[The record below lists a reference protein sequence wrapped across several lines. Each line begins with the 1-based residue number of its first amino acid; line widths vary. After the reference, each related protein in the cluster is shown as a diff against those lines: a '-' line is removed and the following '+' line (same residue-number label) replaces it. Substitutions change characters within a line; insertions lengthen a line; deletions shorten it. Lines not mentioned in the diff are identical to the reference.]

1 LLHARFVRQIA
12 LSVKLEYTQGAEWFN
27 VGRYGG
33 RDLAGSPVVALDLR
47 RAAMNGLVAGPL
59 ATLWDGRD
67 SFGRYRAEDGGP
79 GWDCKLSEWFVEDE
93 IVGMVHALLDG
104 ELSPLEI
111 APLTAPSHFTGH
123 RVRGV
128 DFFADLS
135 VVHADDGEAIANAGS
150 QLVGKPL
157 NHQPLPSWHFLRAA
171 VLVFEDNEQLAI
183 EFE

>member
-67 SFGRYRAEDGGP
+67 SFGTGGGWRAWVGLQAGNAGNAGNNPVLEANPLKIMPGGP
-79 GWDCKLSEWFVEDE
+79 YTTTYNNK
-93 IVGMVHALLDG
+93 
-104 ELSPLEI
+104 
-111 APLTAPSHFTGH
+111 
-123 RVRGV
+123 
-128 DFFADLS
+128 
-135 VVHADDGEAIANAGS
+135 
-150 QLVGKPL
+150 
-157 NHQPLPSWHFLRAA
+157 
-171 VLVFEDNEQLAI
+171 
-183 EFE
+183 